1 MGSDATRFQEEI
13 DQQMAPRTTVKKGA
27 ATSAASKKRYGGF
40 TDEEKG
46 AMQSRVRE
54 MKRGA
59 GVDWAGEVQE
69 KIAGFSPADR
79 ALAKRVHAIVKDNAP
94 QLEPKLWY
102 GMPAYYRDGKLVCHF
117 QPAQKFKTRYATLGF
132 SDNAKLDEGSVWPVA
147 FALQELSATEEAK
160 VVALLKKALGGA

>member
-1 MGSDATRFQEEI
+1 MAPKTTAKKSATRS
-13 DQQMAPRTTVKKGA
+13 ATT
-27 ATSAASKKRYGGF
+27 KKRFDGF

-59 GVDWAGEVQE
+59 EVNWEGEVQE

-79 ALAKRVHAIVKDNAP
+79 ALARRFHSIVRDKAP

-132 SDNAKLDEGSVWPVA
+132 SDNAKLDEGSLWPVGY
-147 FALQELSATEEAK
+147 ALKELTATEEAQ

>member
-1 MGSDATRFQEEI
+1 
-13 DQQMAPRTTVKKGA
+13 MAQKTTAKKTA
-27 ATSAASKKRYGGF
+27 ARGAASKKRFDGF

-59 GVDWAGEVQE
+59 EVNWEGEVQE

-79 ALAKRVHAIVKDNAP
+79 ALAKRVHAIVKANAP

-102 GMPAYYRDGKLVCHF
+102 GMPAYYREGKLVCHF

-132 SDNAKLDEGSVWPVA
+132 SDNAKLDDGSVWPVA
-147 FALQELSATEEAK
+147 YALKELTATEEAK
-160 VVALLKKALGGA
+160 VVGLLKKALGGA

>member
-1 MGSDATRFQEEI
+1 
-13 DQQMAPRTTVKKGA
+13 MAQKTTAKKTA
-27 ATSAASKKRYGGF
+27 ARGAASKKRFDGF

-59 GVDWAGEVQE
+59 EVNWEGEVQE

-79 ALAKRVHAIVKDNAP
+79 ALAKLVHAIVKANAP

-102 GMPAYYRDGKLVCHF
+102 GMPAYYREGKLVCHF

-132 SDNAKLDEGSVWPVA
+132 SDNAKLDDGSVWPVA
-147 FALQELSATEEAK
+147 YALKELTATEEAK
-160 VVALLKKALGGA
+160 VVGLLKKALGGA

>member
-1 MGSDATRFQEEI
+1 
-13 DQQMAPRTTVKKGA
+13 MASKTPAKK
-27 ATSAASKKRYGGF
+27 SAARSANTKKRFDGF

-59 GVDWAGEVQE
+59 EVNWEGEVQE
-69 KIAGFSPADR
+69 KISGFSPADR
-79 ALAKRVHAIVKDNAP
+79 ALAKRFHEIVKARAP

-132 SDNAKLDEGSVWPVA
+132 SDNAKLDEGSIWPVGY
-147 FALQELSATEEAK
+147 ALKELTATEEAQI
-160 VVALLKKALGGA
+160 VALLKKALGGA